1 MIQGID
7 ISHHQG
13 AVDFAQV
20 AASGMRF
27 CVVKATEGEGY
38 VDPRF
43 VSNWEALQQLG
54 DDKLYRGAYHFARP
68 DSVGTVQ
75 DAINEATDF
84 CDALLAVGGFEKG
97 CLPPALDFEKYSDNG
112 GRENV
117 PWIEAFV
124 ATVEDKLGRSPMIYT
139 GANVWRYETGNSDA
153 FVHLPLWQ
161 VYYSETATHPP
172 EMPWPFHTFWQWS
185 GGGDFAFADPVPGV
199 GTVDVNRF
207 SGSAEDLARLAM
219 MDDGCDKPPQFDKLL
234 KLITSAEGD
243 IADGLTK
250 IHVIRRKLE
259 SL

>member
-1 MIQGID
+1 
-7 ISHHQG
+7 
-13 AVDFAQV
+13 
-20 AASGMRF
+20 MRF
-27 CVVKATEGEGY
+27 CIIKVTEGEDY

-54 DDKLYRGAYHFARP
+54 PDKLYRGAYHFARP
-68 DSVGTVQ
+68 GSIGTVQ

-97 CLPPALDFEKYSDNG
+97 CLPPALDFEKYSDNT

-124 ATVEDKLGRSPMIYT
+124 KTVEDKLGRSPMIYT
-139 GANVWRYETGNSDA
+139 GANVWRYETGNSSD

-161 VYYSETATHPP
+161 VDYTGTRSEPKET
-172 EMPWPFHTFWQWS
+172 PWAQWAFWQWS

-199 GTVDVNRF
+199 PGGTVDVNRF

-219 MDDGCDKPPQFDKLL
+219 MDDGCDKPPQTDKLL
-234 KLITSAEGD
+234 KLLTSAEGD
-243 IADGLTK
+243 IADGLAK
-250 IHVIRRKLE
+250 IHAIRLKLE